1 MSSKEAIIIGAGV
14 GGMATAIRLKLQGYD
29 VQVFEKNDYPG
40 GKLSHFETNGFRFD
54 AGPSLFT
61 SPHLIEEITVKDSLD
76 ENGMHYFRKFIEGM
90 KNIEG
95 RFSVT
100 GGTQWQRNIKM
111 LSLGIADESEYIDF
125 TNEFLIDN
133 RNLEV
138 SETILRFALSKLS
151 KDELQEVFT
160 EINKTLI

>member
-1 MSSKEAIIIGAGV
+1 MKNKIRIRLIEPCKNKLYFVKLIKDCTELGLKDSKEV
-14 GGMATAIRLKLQGYD
+14 CDRLHD
-29 VQVFEKNDYPG
+29 RPG
-40 GKLSHFETNGFRFD
+40 I
-54 AGPSLFT
+54 
-61 SPHLIEEITVKDSLD
+61 IEEITVKDSLD
-76 ENGMHYFRKFIEGM
+76 ENGTHYSRKFIESM
-90 KNIEG
+90 KKIEG

-138 SETILRFALSKLS
+138 SENILRFALSKLS

>member
-1 MSSKEAIIIGAGV
+1 MKNRIKIRLIEPCKNRLYFVKLIKDCTSLGLKDSKEV
-14 GGMATAIRLKLQGYD
+14 CDRL
-29 VQVFEKNDYPG
+29 
-40 GKLSHFETNGFRFD
+40 H
-54 AGPSLFT
+54 A

-125 TNEFLIDN
+125 TNEFLIDC
-133 RNLEV
+133 
-138 SETILRFALSKLS
+138 
-151 KDELQEVFT
+151 
-160 EINKTLI
+160 

>member
-1 MSSKEAIIIGAGV
+1 MKNRIKIRLIEPCKNKLYFVKLIKDCTELGLKDSKEV
-14 GGMATAIRLKLQGYD
+14 SDRLHD
-29 VQVFEKNDYPG
+29 NPG
-40 GKLSHFETNGFRFD
+40 I
-54 AGPSLFT
+54 
-61 SPHLIEEITVKDSLD
+61 IEEIIVKDSLD
-76 ENGMHYFRKFIEGM
+76 ENGIHYSRKFIEGM

-100 GGTQWQRNIKM
+100 GGTQWQRNIKI

-133 RNLEV
+133 RDLEV
-138 SETILRFALSKLS
+138 SENILRFALSKLS

>member
-1 MSSKEAIIIGAGV
+1 MKNRIKIRLIEPCKNKLYFVKLIKDCTELGLKDSKEV
-14 GGMATAIRLKLQGYD
+14 SDRLHD
-29 VQVFEKNDYPG
+29 RPG
-40 GKLSHFETNGFRFD
+40 I
-54 AGPSLFT
+54 
-61 SPHLIEEITVKDSLD
+61 IEEIIVKDSLD
-76 ENGMHYFRKFIEGM
+76 ENGIHYSRKFIEGM

-100 GGTQWQRNIKM
+100 GGTQWQRNIKI

-133 RNLEV
+133 RDLEV
-138 SETILRFALSKLS
+138 SENILRFALSKLS